1 MLAFRVACGFFRAFE
16 HRLTQGIQRNVSGP
30 MLLWTMILW
39 TLAWVFFPFES
50 KAWQRVRRDLP
61 YYYPHVNFLKL
72 KPLDPVRILLQSVF
86 LIFYN
91 PSGLEG
97 PSTAERI
104 SIGVKRLFAHSAEHG
119 VLGRIGEALQRM
131 TNLYTKGVAHVAGD
145 RIMLP
150 VRYRF
155 LVIGLL
161 AVATVALL
169 SICITQPLDIKNQ
182 TVFLVA
188 MWLLALI
195 LKRIKSHFTLMALFV
210 ISLIVSSRYLW
221 WRYTQTLNFDTAVG
235 GVSSLLL
242 IFAETYAFIVM
253 ALGYFQV
260 CWVLDRKPYP
270 LPKDRSLW
278 PHVDIFIPTYN
289 EPLDVVRPTVFG
301 ASGMDW
307 PREKLHVYILDD
319 GSREQFARFAEEV
332 GVGYIKREEHNHAK
346 AGNIN
351 HAMTVTH
358 GEFIAIFDCDH
369 VPTRSFLQMTMGWFV
384 HDKKIALVQTP
395 HHFYSP
401 DPFERNLKLDHS
413 APIENALF
421 HDYIQKGNDTWNA
434 TMFCGSCAVMRRC
447 ALEEVGGIAVET
459 VTEDAHTSLRLNR
472 KGWSSAFLG
481 IPLAAGLSTETLSAH
496 IGQRI
501 RWARGMVQIFR
512 LDNPLLGKGLTF
524 GQRMCFL
531 NAMIHFLHGLPRI
544 IFLLA
549 PLPYMLFGEY
559 VIYASAAAIFV
570 FVLPHMMHS
579 LMTTQI
585 IQKGYRYPFLSS
597 VYEAVLSWYI
607 LLPTTVALI
616 MPHKGKFNVTAK
628 GGMIAREFLDWSVS
642 KPYVV
647 LIVLLV
653 GSLFVGTTRMLMFPN
668 PEYGAILVNVLWI
681 LYNLI
686 VLGATM
692 AVAVESV
699 QARKYPRVMVN
710 VPVSLDIASGHQ
722 VKATMTDYS
731 QNGASVRVKGLD
743 VKDYFSLMQ
752 RINIVISYNGLL
764 HAFPA
769 IVRHVGNAGVLGL
782 EIENMSLDMEREFT
796 ECTFCRS
803 DTWTLRAKRTK
814 DPGLLAG
821 FFTLCRLGIH
831 GYRSMIEFAPGH
843 VRFVYKAVADGLEW
857 IVSFIPRI
865 SSKSVRTAS

>member
-1 MLAFRVACGFFRAFE
+1 MLACQIAKNCFSAFE
-16 HRLTQGIQRNVSGP
+16 QRLDLGLQKHVSGL
-30 MLLWTMILW
+30 MLLWTMLLW
-39 TLAWVFFPFES
+39 TLAWALFPFES
-50 KAWQRVRRDLP
+50 KSWQHVRKNLSF
-61 YYYPHVNFLKL
+61 YYPHINFS
-72 KPLDPVRILLQSVF
+72 KPRFLDPVRIVLQTAFLL
-86 LIFYN
+86 LYN
-91 PSGLEG
+91 PDRPLG
-97 PSTAERI
+97 PSLSDRMTDSVR
-104 SIGVKRLFAHSAEHG
+104 SFFAHGATSG
-119 VLGRIGEALQRM
+119 ILGRITGVMQHLTHR
-131 TNLYTKGVAHVAGD
+131 YTRGVMRVAGD
-145 RIMLP
+145 RVVLP
-150 VRYRF
+150 VRYRMF
-155 LVIGLL
+155 VFGLL
-161 AVATVALL
+161 TIAMMALL
-169 SICITQPLDIKNQ
+169 GLCVTQPLDIKNQ
-182 TVFLVA
+182 TIFLVA

-195 LKRIKSHFTLMALFV
+195 LKQVRSHFTLMALFV
-210 ISLIVSSRYLW
+210 ISVTVSSRYLW
-221 WRYTQTLNFDTAVG
+221 WRYTQTLNLDTPVG
-235 GVSSLLL
+235 GLSSLLL
-242 IFAETYAFIVM
+242 ILAETYAFIVM
-253 ALGYFQV
+253 VLGYFQV

-270 LPKDRSLW
+270 LPQDKSLW

-289 EPLDVVRPTVFG
+289 EPLEVVRPTVFG

-307 PREKLHVYILDD
+307 PKEKLHVYILDD
-319 GSREQFARFAEEV
+319 GSREEFAEFAREA
-332 GVGYIKREEHNHAK
+332 GVGYIKRKEHNHAK

-351 HAMTVTH
+351 HAMTVTS
-358 GEFIAIFDCDH
+358 GEFITIFDCDH
-369 VPTRSFLQMTMGWFV
+369 VPTRSFLQMTMGWFL
-384 HDKKIALVQTP
+384 HDRKIALVQTP

-421 HDYIQKGNDTWNA
+421 HDYIQRGNDTWNA

-447 ALEEVGGIAVET
+447 ALQEVGGIAVET

-472 KGWSSAFLG
+472 KGWSSAFLA

-512 LDNPLLGKGLTF
+512 LDNPLRGKGLSI
-524 GQRMCFL
+524 GQRLCFL

-549 PLPYMLFGEY
+549 PLPYMIFGEY
-559 VIYASAAAIFV
+559 VIYASATAIFV

-628 GGMIAREFLDWSVS
+628 GGMIAREFLDWSVT
-642 KPYVV
+642 KPYLV
-647 LIVLLV
+647 LIGLLV
-653 GSLFVGTTRMLMFPN
+653 SGLFIGILRMLMVPN

-699 QARKYPRVMVN
+699 QARKYPRVLVT
-710 VPVSLDIASGHQ
+710 VPVSLALEAGYQ
-722 VKATMTDYS
+722 VKGTMTDYS
-731 QNGASVRVKGLD
+731 QTGASVRIDGID
-743 VKDYFSLMQ
+743 VRKYFSMMQ
-752 RINIVISYNGLL
+752 HLSIVVNYNGVS

-769 IVRHVGNAGVLGL
+769 LVRHVGLDGSLGL
-782 EIENMSLDMEREFT
+782 ELQDLTLEREREFT

-803 DTWTLRAKRTK
+803 DTWTLRAVRTK

-821 FFTLCRLGIH
+821 FFTLVRLGIH
-831 GYRSMIEFAPGH
+831 GYRSMIDFAPGA
-843 VRFVYKAVADGLEW
+843 VRFFYAAVADGLEW
-857 IVSFIPRI
+857 ILSFIPRA
-865 SSKSVRTAS
+865 SSRTARRIS

>member
-1 MLAFRVACGFFRAFE
+1 MLALEVPLRCVHAFE
-16 HRLTQGIQRNVSGP
+16 ERLTLGIQKNVPGP
-30 MLLWTMILW
+30 MLFWTMLLW
-39 TLAWVFFPFES
+39 CLAWAFVPLES
-50 KAWQRVRRDLP
+50 RVWKGIRANAGC
-61 YYYPHVNFLKL
+61 YYPHINFLGL
-72 KPLDPVRILLQSVF
+72 RPLDPVRVALQSVF
-86 LIFYN
+86 LVLYN
-91 PSGLEG
+91 AGGHGG
-97 PSTAERI
+97 PSAPKRI
-104 SIGVKRLFAHSAEHG
+104 AGA
-119 VLGRIGEALQRM
+119 LGRFFAGSRERGILGKIVGFMQSA
-131 TNLYTKGVAHVAGD
+131 TNRYTSGVSRVAGD
-145 RIMLP
+145 RVLLP

-161 AVATVALL
+161 AVATIALL
-169 SICITQPLDIKNQ
+169 TICITQPLDIKNQ
-182 TVFLVA
+182 TIFLVA
-188 MWLLALI
+188 VWMLAVV
-195 LKRIKSHFTLMALFV
+195 LKQIRSHFTLLALFV
-210 ISLIVSSRYLW
+210 ISIMVSSRYLW
-221 WRYTQTLNFDTAVG
+221 WRYAQTLNLDTPVG
-235 GVSSLLL
+235 AVSSLLL
-242 IFAETYAFIVM
+242 VLAETYAFIVM
-253 ALGYFQV
+253 VLGYFQV

-270 LPKDRSLW
+270 LPEDRNLW

-301 ASGMDW
+301 ATGMDW
-307 PREKLHVYILDD
+307 PRDKLHVYILDD
-319 GSREQFARFAEEV
+319 GSREEFAQFAAEV
-332 GVGYIKREEHNHAK
+332 GVGYIKRKEHNHAK

-351 HAMTVTH
+351 HAMTVTR

-384 HDKKIALVQTP
+384 HDSKIALVQTP

-481 IPLAAGLSTETLSAH
+481 MPLAAGLSTETLSAH

-512 LDNPLLGKGLTF
+512 LDNPLRGKGLSI
-524 GQRMCFL
+524 GQRLCFL

-549 PLPYMLFGEY
+549 PVPYMLFGEY

-570 FVLPHMMHS
+570 FVLPHMVHS

-628 GGMIAREFLDWSVS
+628 GGMIAREFLDWSVT
-642 KPYVV
+642 KPYLV

-653 GSLFVGTTRMLMFPN
+653 GSLFVGTIRMLMYPY

-699 QARKYPRVMVN
+699 QARKYPRVLVT
-710 VPVSLDIASGHQ
+710 VPVFLSLESGHQ

-731 QNGASVRVKGLD
+731 QNGASVRVEGLGAGRF
-743 VKDYFSLMQ
+743 FSMMQ
-752 RINIVISYNGLL
+752 RLSVVISYNGVM

-769 IVRHVGNAGVLGL
+769 IVRHVGKDGSLGL
-782 EIENMSLDMEREFT
+782 ELTDLTLAREREFT

-831 GYRSMIEFAPGH
+831 GYRSMIEFAPEQI
-843 VRFVYKAVADGLEW
+843 RFVYRAVANGLEW

-865 SSKSVRTAS
+865 PSRDVRMAS